1 MITVE
6 VRFFGGWHLFT
17 QQLPAQVERD
27 LPFVQL
33 PDGAT
38 VNDLLQLLNIPVGEG
53 RPLVSVN
60 RFYQRDNVRLAHGDQ
75 VQLLRTVV
83 GGAR

>member
-1 MITVE
+1 MVTVE
-6 VRFFGGWHLFT
+6 VRFFGGMDLFT
-17 QQLPAQVERD
+17 RRLPVGVLRE
-27 LPFVQL
+27 LPRVRL

-38 VNDLLQLLNIPVGEG
+38 VDDLLRLLQIPTGQG

-60 RFYQRDNVRLAHGDQ
+60 RFYQRDNAVLRDGDR

-83 GGAR
+83 GGAQ

>member
-6 VRFFGGWHLFT
+6 LRFFGRMEDFT
-17 QQLPAQVERD
+17 RRAPAATLRD
-27 LPFVQL
+27 LPRVQL
-33 PDGAT
+33 PDGAS
-38 VNDLLQLLNIPVGEG
+38 VNDLLRLLGIPTGAG

-60 RFYQRDNVRLAHGDQ
+60 GFYQRDDAVLANGDR

-83 GGAR
+83 GG

>member
-6 VRFFGGWHLFT
+6 VRFFGRMESFT
-17 QQLPAQVERD
+17 RRISPAVQRGLPQ
-27 LPFVQL
+27 VQL
-33 PDGAT
+33 QAGAT
-38 VNDLLQLLNIPVGEG
+38 VNDLLRLLEIPTGHG

-60 RFYQRDNVRLAHGDQ
+60 GFYQRDDAVLSEGDR